1 MAGWGKSLGES
12 LYAIV
17 GSYVY
22 KIALFERVVNIC
34 PRKVSFLVFFSSNSE
49 LKLSRFTRFSWGKI
63 WVECFAQ
70 CK

>member
-34 PRKVSFLVFFSSNSE
+34 PRKVSFLVFFLQIQS
-49 LKLSRFTRFSWGKI
+49 
-63 WVECFAQ
+63 
-70 CK
+70 